1 MLLGI
6 SVTLW
11 VIIGI
16 ALMSV
21 ASAFTI
27 GRFIKFGPTRILFLA
42 PAALFFAIFVIYPI
56 GGSAWISLHE
66 AYDDASRCADGRAL
80 NELGESERCR
90 RVLDMQWNGLGHYQD
105 LFLGPWDENKQEF
118 KGLAKDTSR
127 LTRSLNTLSTWT
139 LNGLANISRQAY
151 NLTLGNLGLDEVS
164 ILEAKKPSYPRLSPM
179 WESAINNL
187 LWLFMFQIAIPIG
200 LALAV
205 LLNQTTLINRIIKPL
220 FFFPFVI
227 APAVIAFLF
236 QFFYNADAGP
246 LVGLYQWMGWG
257 KNGILGT
264 NGWSNFGIIFAAWY
278 PQIAYCIII
287 YLAGL
292 TAINPELIEAGS
304 LDGAKGFKLFRLI
317 ILPQLWP
324 ATFICVVVTTIGAL
338 RSFDLVQVMT
348 LGERRSEVMARY
360 MFELGFGEGGGN
372 YGKSAAVSMVLFAF
386 MLIFIAFFVTRMV
399 RQTED

>member
-1 MLLGI
+1 MFGI

-11 VIIGI
+11 ILIGLA
-16 ALMSV
+16 ALAV
-21 ASAFTI
+21 LSAFTV

-42 PAALFFAIFVIYPI
+42 PAALFFGIFVVYPI

-66 AYDDASRCADGRAL
+66 AFDDRYQCADGRAL
-80 NELGESERCR
+80 TDLDPGQNCR
-90 RVLDMQWNGLGHYQD
+90 RVLDMEWNGLGHYQD
-105 LFLGPWDENKQEF
+105 LFLGAWDEEDQEF
-118 KGLAKDTSR
+118 KGLAKDRRR
-127 LTRSLNTLSTWT
+127 LGDALSTLGTWVGASVVNT
-139 LNGLANISRQAY
+139 PTRVYNGFAALVGAELREIEPAER
-151 NLTLGNLGLDEVS
+151 
-164 ILEAKKPSYPRLSPM
+164 PSYPRLSPM
-179 WESAINNL
+179 WESVINNV
-187 LWLFMFQIAIPIG
+187 LWLLMFQVAIPLG

-205 LLNQTTLINRIIKPL
+205 LLNQSTLINRLIKPL

-236 QFFYNADAGP
+236 QFFYNPDAGP
-246 LVGLYQWMGWG
+246 LVGFYNWMGWG
-257 KNGILGT
+257 RAGILGT

-292 TAINPELIEAGS
+292 TAINPELVEAGS
-304 LDGAKGFKLFRLI
+304 LDGAKGFRLFRLI

-324 ATFICVVVTTIGAL
+324 ATFICMVVTTIGAL

-348 LGERRSEVMARY
+348 VGQRRSEVMARF
-360 MFELGFGEGGGN
+360 MFDVGFGEGGGN
-372 YGKSAAVSMVLFAF
+372 YGKSAAISMVLFAF

>member
-1 MLLGI
+1 MLGI
-6 SVTLW
+6 SYTLW
-11 VIIGI
+11 ILIGL
-16 ALMSV
+16 AV
-21 ASAFTI
+21 AVGLAAFTL

-42 PAALFFAIFVIYPI
+42 PAALFFAVFVIYPI

-66 AYDDASRCADGRAL
+66 AYDNRYVCADGRAL
-80 NELGESERCR
+80 GTLSKGQTCR
-90 RVLDMQWNGLGHYQD
+90 RVLDMEWNGLGHYQD
-105 LFLGPWDENKQEF
+105 LFLGPWDEDKQQYR
-118 KGLAKDTSR
+118 GLAKDTQR
-127 LTRSLNTLSTWT
+127 LAKSLNTLSTWT
-139 LNGLANISRQAY
+139 LSGFQNLPARTY
-151 NLTLGNLGLDEVS
+151 NLTFGNLGFEPFA
-164 ILEAKKPSYPRLSPM
+164 IREAKRPSYPRLSPM
-179 WESAINNL
+179 WESVINNT
-187 LWLFMFQIAIPIG
+187 LWLLMFQVAIPIG

-205 LLNQTTLINRIIKPL
+205 LLNQSTLVNRLVKPL

-236 QFFYNADAGP
+236 QFFYNPDAGP
-246 LVGLYQWMGWG
+246 LVGFYQWMGWG

-264 NGWSNFGIIFAAWY
+264 SGWSNIGIIFAAWY

-304 LDGAKGFKLFRLI
+304 LDGAKGFRLFRLI

-348 LGERRSEVMARY
+348 VGQRRSEVMARY
-360 MFELGFGEGGGN
+360 MFDLGFGEGGGN